1 MECPHKQDDIAYLKE
16 KVDAGVDFLT
26 TQMFFDNNLFYNFL
40 YRAYAAGI
48 SVPIIP
54 GIMPIINARQVK
66 RSTELSGATMPARFL
81 AIADKFSDDPQAMEQ
96 AGIAYATDQIVD
108 LVANGIQHIHL
119 YTMNRPQT
127 AEKIMN
133 NLSHILR

>member
-1 MECPHKQDDIAYLKE
+1 
-16 KVDAGVDFLT
+16 
-26 TQMFFDNNLFYNFL
+26 
-40 YRAYAAGI
+40 
-48 SVPIIP
+48 
-54 GIMPIINARQVK
+54 
-66 RSTELSGATMPARFL
+66 
-81 AIADKFSDDPQAMEQ
+81 MEQ